1 MMQISENGLDLIRK
15 FEGLRLAAYLCP
27 SGVLTIGY
35 GHTGS
40 DVKRGQKI
48 DEDRATELLMND
60 VKRFETSVN
69 NLVKVEITQGMFD
82 ALVSFCF
89 NLGAGSLHGSTLLR
103 KLNAGDTAGAAEEFL
118 KWDKANGKS
127 LAGLTA
133 RREAERQLF
142 IGDVL
147 PTT

>member
-1 MMQISENGLDLIRK
+1 MKTSYNGLALIMK
-15 FEGLRLAAYLCP
+15 FEGLRMDAYLCP

-40 DVKRGQKI
+40 DVKRGQRI
-48 DEDRATELLMND
+48 DADRARELLIDD
-60 VKRFETSVN
+60 VRRFEASVN
-69 NLVKVEITQGMFD
+69 DLVKVDITQGMFD
-82 ALVSFCF
+82 ALVSFCY
-89 NLGAGSLHGSTLLR
+89 NLGAGSLKGSTLLK

>member
-1 MMQISENGLDLIRK
+1 MKTSYKGMTLIMK
-15 FEGLRLAAYLCP
+15 FEGLRMDAYLCP

-40 DVKRGQKI
+40 DVKRGQRI
-48 DEDRATELLMND
+48 DADRARELLIDD
-60 VKRFETSVN
+60 VRRFEASVN
-69 NLVKVEITQGMFD
+69 DLVKVDITQGMFD
-82 ALVSFCF
+82 ALVSFCY
-89 NLGAGSLHGSTLLR
+89 NLGAGSLKGSTLLK